1 MKSDINIRGL
11 KAPCSL
17 TVDIVIKKE
26 PSYTVVS
33 KSFVGP
39 YTGGDM
45 LKDEFREVHN
55 WVRKHG
61 MKPGKWFFY
70 ELDDPDLP
78 EGSRRWEACI
88 EVHGRP
94 KAKLPKGLELKDL
107 PAQLVASVVFDPEQ
121 VSIRLVYHG
130 LEGWLQWRT
139 KFGEY
144 EEAGPTREVY
154 SGDPWRS
161 KEAWTNV
168 DVQVPIR
175 KLRSPRL

>member
-1 MKSDINIRGL
+1 M
-11 KAPCSL
+11 

-26 PSYTVVS
+26 PSYRVIS
-33 KSFVGP
+33 KSFVGA

-45 LKDEFREVHN
+45 GREEFRQLSSWIKE
-55 WVRKHG
+55 HG
-61 MKPGKWFFY
+61 LKAGKWFFY
-70 ELDDPDLP
+70 ELDDPETP

-88 EVHGRP
+88 EVHEKP
-94 KAKLPKGLELKDL
+94 KAKIPKEFEAKEL
-107 PAQLVASVVFDPEQ
+107 PAQLVASVVFDPDQ
-121 VSIRLVYHG
+121 VTTRLVYHG

-154 SGDPWRS
+154 PGDPWRS
-161 KEAWTNV
+161 RKAWANV

-175 KLRSPRL
+175 KLRTSGF